1 MIFHNFD
8 KVIFNYRYLLGSGI
22 GLANPF
28 VVAGSNN
35 TSNINL
41 FIHQLSIPRYHKVMY
56 DVNTMPSYHISGYG
70 QSCEESLT
78 RAMGETIERYS
89 FMAAHNLL
97 KDRIVHDSYENL
109 LKHAHVLPLEFLNT
123 YSEKDPQFTY
133 ADPAEKIDWIQLKN
147 YAGTD
152 LIYYP
157 YAMLSGWYNTKRLL
171 IPSVSTGTATHL
183 SYEQAIANAL
193 TESFQIH
200 NFMLAWYG
208 KITLPV
214 LDWKPYVSAAFHTIL
229 KKTYNDYKD
238 FKITVLDN
246 SSTDFYFPSYITII
260 SNTQDN
266 FPFCAVGIQGGLNN
280 EYALLRSLM
289 EATAIY
295 VNLQSLYLYQYEQV
309 NSLTYAS
316 LTKSYNLDDPFLYW
330 ANYNDRAVKQDI
342 LNNLISNTKKKKFVP
357 SSTFNKEEEFKA
369 LIQTAV
375 KQLHYFSVIDITSPE
390 LLAFNYKT
398 VKVLTP
404 ELIPMILPALPYTKH
419 PAFKKFGGIRNANFP
434 HPLP

>member
-1 MIFHNFD
+1 MAD
-8 KVIFNYRYLLGSGI
+8 
-22 GLANPF
+22 PF

-41 FIHQLSIPRYHKVMY
+41 FIHQLSIPEYHKVMY
-56 DVNTMPSYHISGYG
+56 DVNTTPSYHISGYG

-89 FMAAHNLL
+89 FMAAHNVLA
-97 KDRIVHDSYENL
+97 DRIIHDSYENL
-109 LKHAHVLPLEFLNT
+109 LKCARVLPLEFLNT

-133 ADPAEKIDWIQLKN
+133 ADSTEKIDWIQLKN

-152 LIYYP
+152 FVYYP
-157 YAMLSGWYNTKRLL
+157 YALLSGWYNKKRLL
-171 IPSVSTGTATHL
+171 VPSVSTGTATHL
-183 SYEQAIANAL
+183 SHEQAISNAL

-208 KITLPV
+208 KMTLPI
-214 LDWKPYVSAAFHTIL
+214 LDWEPYVSTAFSTIL
-229 KKTYNDYKD
+229 KKTYNGYKD

-260 SNTQDN
+260 SNTQGK

-280 EYALLRSLM
+280 EYALLRSIM

-295 VNLQSLYLYQYEQV
+295 VNLQSLYLYQYERI
-309 NSLTYAS
+309 NSLTYIN

-330 ANYNDRAVKQDI
+330 GNYNDINIKKEI
-342 LNNLISNTKKKKFVP
+342 LHSLISNTEKKKFVP
-357 SSTFNKEEEFKA
+357 TPVLSKDEECKA

-375 KQLHYFSVIDITSPE
+375 KNLHYFSVIDITSPE
-390 LLAFNYKT
+390 VLSYNYKT
-398 VKVLTP
+398 IKVLTP